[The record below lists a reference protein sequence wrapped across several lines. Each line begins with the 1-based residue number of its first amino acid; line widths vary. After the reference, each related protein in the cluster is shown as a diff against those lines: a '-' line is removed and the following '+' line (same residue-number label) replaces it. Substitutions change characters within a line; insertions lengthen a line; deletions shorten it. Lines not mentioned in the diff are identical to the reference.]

1 MTTIPKETPR
11 ANIKTV
17 GFLII
22 TVLFFAAT
30 LLGSFFVMIVLIN
43 ELDVDPELAP
53 NFFMIGL
60 VPPSIL
66 TILLYFKVFGRFM

>member
-1 MTTIPKETPR
+1 MTTVPESKRT
-11 ANIKTV
+11 NLKTV

-22 TVLFFAAT
+22 AVLFFGAT
-30 LLGSFFVMIVLIN
+30 LLASFFVMIVLIN
-43 ELDVDPELAP
+43 EFDVDPELAP
-53 NFFMIGL
+53 NLFMVGL

>member
-1 MTTIPKETPR
+1 MATVPESKKT
-11 ANIKTV
+11 NLKTV

-22 TVLFFAAT
+22 TVMFFAAT
-30 LLGSFFVMIVLIN
+30 LMGSFFVMIVLIN
-43 ELDVDPELAP
+43 EFDVDPELAP
-53 NFFMIGL
+53 NLFMVGL

>member
-53 NFFMIGL
+53 NIFMIGL